1 MVPAGMFAV
10 ELPVDHVG
18 DPRERM
24 PVRRMKRCKRP
35 LDALRGYPPLHLRV
49 LYHIVVIVQRYE
61 IVAPHTTVGKNG
73 GRHKNEADGGNP
85 PGFTGYGSNGN
96 GLFGRRFWRA
106 LAAVFPLVRFA
117 GHSEQS
123 PIVLKTA
130 GWDTS
135 GL

>member
-1 MVPAGMFAV
+1 
-10 ELPVDHVG
+10 
-18 DPRERM
+18 
-24 PVRRMKRCKRP
+24 MKRCKRP
-35 LDALRGYPPLHLRV
+35 LDALRGYSLLHFPV
-49 LYHIVVIVQRYE
+49 LHHIVVIVQRYE